1 MKICPECNKN
11 EIEDKYLFCF
21 DCAKKEK
28 EAKEKEQVNS
38 FKGIPDLIKENRENT
53 KAIINQLEKNNNNLY
68 NLVNCF
74 GVVLEKQFSCAV
86 FWDKKKAD
94 KKGDFVVKKLK

>member
-11 EIEDKYLFCF
+11 EIEDKYLFCM

-28 EAKEKEQVNS
+28 EKREKEKTES

-53 KAIINQLEKNNNNLY
+53 GLIISNLEKLNNNLY
-68 NLVNCF
+68 ALRKISEYFLSEENKALV
-74 GVVLEKQFSCAV
+74 
-86 FWDKKKAD
+86 WDKKKAD
-94 KKGDFVVKKLK
+94 KKGDFEIKNLK